1 MSEAAAVHKAEESL
15 RTILKAVVV
24 GAKGQD
30 PASRPG
36 GEDLSSAFAAAGA
49 LEPPYDPEA
58 LCLLLEHSNSLR
70 QNVDAYATNI
80 DGFGHRFEPAIDFD
94 ADDADERV
102 ADTIYLER
110 LAARDRGEL
119 AEGTALQPTDE
130 EVAERK
136 RELQQLARIE
146 RGRLESFFD
155 FCCFDHSFVDLRRRT
170 RQDLEVTGNAFW
182 EVLRDGRGEI
192 ARLVYVPSYSV
203 RLLPLDREPVEIEDR
218 VRVSPVT
225 FETVSA
231 RRRLRRYVQ
240 VQGTERV
247 YFKSFRDPRVVSRR
261 TGRVYPDAAALL
273 EDDPADGPATEIV
286 HFAIHSPRSPYGVPR
301 WVGTLL
307 SVLGSRQME
316 EVNYLYFENKSV
328 PPLALLVSGGR
339 LSEASVPRIERFI
352 EENLKGKANFHKVLI
367 LEAEGGTGGG
377 DTTRAKIELRP
388 LTDAQQQD
396 ALFQVYDERNIDKVG
411 SAFRLPKLLRGE
423 SKDFNRACYSA
434 DTETLTENG
443 WKRYFDIADNERIAT
458 FNPETRSIEFHP
470 ARARYAYR
478 FTGEMVHFKSTAV
491 DILVT
496 PEHMMWLRASACAG
510 GEFEPWRRVAA
521 CDIPWMRYQF
531 TVACD
536 HWQGHEEREFLL
548 PHVPQ
553 QSHRHGPHPPIP
565 FDLWLEFLGYYLS
578 DGGVLQSDN
587 APSNYSVFIRQ
598 KKPWYVERFQACAE
612 RLREYGFRFRH
623 TVTEDDTHVFRASDK
638 CLWTWLRANVGGYSR
653 ERHIPRE
660 YLGLSVRQ
668 LLVLYN
674 AMMAGDGGGEP
685 AGSRTARCY
694 YTASRALADQMQE
707 MLIRLGMRAS
717 VGKAPRTW
725 RVNHVPNGR
734 VVGIHDGK
742 NVRRVPYDGM
752 VYCFEVPGHLF
763 VTRRNGKVAIQGNT
777 AESALRFAEDQVF
790 QPERDEFDFLMNRQL
805 LADLGIR
812 FWRFRS
818 QTPVTRDPERMTQMV
833 EKLVRVGVLTPEEG
847 RFLAG
852 DIFNREFRKIGD
864 DWTKRP
870 ITLTLAG
877 VQTQRYA
884 LENVAKAPADHRLAL
899 LNDARFLLSLQEELQ
914 KEEERLASRRMAL
927 ARRYLGA
934 SDRPGSPASED
945 EVEP

>member
-1 MSEAAAVHKAEESL
+1 MSEAAAVHLADESL

-36 GEDLSSAFAAAGA
+36 GEDISSVFAAAGA
-49 LEPPYDPEA
+49 LEPPYDPDA
-58 LCLLLEHSNSLR
+58 LCLLMEHSNSLR

-110 LAARDRGEL
+110 LAARDRDEL
-119 AEGTALQPTDE
+119 PDGAALQPSEQEIAD
-130 EVAERK
+130 RK
-136 RELQQLARIE
+136 QELKQLARIE
-146 RGRLESFFD
+146 RARLESFFD

-182 EVLRDGRGEI
+182 EVLRDARGDV

-218 VRVSPVT
+218 VRVSPVS

-240 VQGTERV
+240 VQGADRV
-247 YFKSFRDPRVVSRR
+247 YFKSFGDARVISRR
-261 TGRVYPDAAALL
+261 TGRVYSDVEALL
-273 EDDPADGPATEIV
+273 RDDPADGPATELV

-316 EVNYLYFENKSV
+316 EVNFLYFENKSV

-339 LSEASVPRIERFI
+339 LSDASVPRIERFI
-352 EENLKGKANFHKVLI
+352 EENLKGKANFHKILI
-367 LEAEGGTGGG
+367 LEAEGGSASG
-377 DTTRAKIELRP
+377 DTTRAKIELKP

-423 SKDFNRACYSA
+423 SKDFNRA
-434 DTETLTENG
+434 
-443 WKRYFDIADNERIAT
+443 
-458 FNPETRSIEFHP
+458 
-470 ARARYAYR
+470 
-478 FTGEMVHFKSTAV
+478 
-491 DILVT
+491 
-496 PEHMMWLRASACAG
+496 
-510 GEFEPWRRVAA
+510 
-521 CDIPWMRYQF
+521 
-531 TVACD
+531 
-536 HWQGHEEREFLL
+536 
-548 PHVPQ
+548 
-553 QSHRHGPHPPIP
+553 
-565 FDLWLEFLGYYLS
+565 
-578 DGGVLQSDN
+578 
-587 APSNYSVFIRQ
+587 
-598 KKPWYVERFQACAE
+598 
-612 RLREYGFRFRH
+612 
-623 TVTEDDTHVFRASDK
+623 
-638 CLWTWLRANVGGYSR
+638 
-653 ERHIPRE
+653 
-660 YLGLSVRQ
+660 
-668 LLVLYN
+668 
-674 AMMAGDGGGEP
+674 
-685 AGSRTARCY
+685 
-694 YTASRALADQMQE
+694 
-707 MLIRLGMRAS
+707 
-717 VGKAPRTW
+717 
-725 RVNHVPNGR
+725 
-734 VVGIHDGK
+734 
-742 NVRRVPYDGM
+742 
-752 VYCFEVPGHLF
+752 
-763 VTRRNGKVAIQGNT
+763 T

-852 DIFNREFRKIGD
+852 DIFNREFRKIPD

-877 VQTQRYA
+877 VQTQTVDLTPREKRA
-884 LENVAKAPADHRLAL
+884 TL
-899 LNDARFLLSLQEELQ
+899 LDGARSLLGLRDELDA
-914 KEEERLASRRMAL
+914 EERRLTKRRLDL
-927 ARRYLGA
+927 ARRYLH
-934 SDRPGSPASED
+934 DRDMDGVPAPGDDIEAGPKEGD
-945 EVEP
+945 GDVRG